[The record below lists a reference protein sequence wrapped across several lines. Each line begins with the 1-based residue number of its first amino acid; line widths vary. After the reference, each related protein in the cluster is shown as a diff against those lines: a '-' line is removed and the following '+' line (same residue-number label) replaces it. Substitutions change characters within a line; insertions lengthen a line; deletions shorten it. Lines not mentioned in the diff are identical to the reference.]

1 MLWTVIRAVGGLV
14 MRKSLLAL
22 CIVGGLA
29 VAPGT
34 ASAHAPGTV
43 VDWSGLYVGL
53 HAGYAWSDVDVEL
66 REPGGA
72 VDALEFLGAPTGARH
87 DLDGFLGGGHIG
99 LQHQWGRWVLGVE
112 AALSFGD
119 LRDRSTDAF
128 AGSASILFLETEW
141 AGQSSFRTEI
151 DNFASIAGRLGYAHD
166 RWLVYAKGGLAT
178 AAIKSR
184 GSVDGE
190 ACAELFGFP
199 LGCSDFGGSFSSR
212 ERHYGWLAGGGL
224 EYMITPNL
232 IVGLE
237 YSYMDLGARTH
248 TGSGTLDLDG
258 TTFSGETRVRVDPD
272 AIHAVTAR
280 VSIKLGRDEP
290 APRPMK

>member
-1 MLWTVIRAVGGLV
+1 M
-14 MRKSLLAL
+14 
-22 CIVGGLA
+22 
-29 VAPGT
+29 
-34 ASAHAPGTV
+34 

-72 VDALEFLGAPTGARH
+72 VDALEALGAPTGARH
-87 DLDGFLGGGHIG
+87 ELDGFLGGGHIG
-99 LQHQWGRWVLGVE
+99 LQHEWGRWVLGVE
-112 AALSFGD
+112 AALTLSD
-119 LRDRSTDAF
+119 MNASSREDF
-128 AGSASILFLETEW
+128 AGLVPFIAQW
-141 AGQSSFRTEI
+141 AGESSFRTEV
-151 DNFASIAGRLGYAHD
+151 DNFLSIAGRLGYAHD
-166 RWLVYAKGGLAT
+166 RWLVYAKGGFAT
-178 AAIKSR
+178 AAIRSR

-190 ACAELFGFP
+190 GCVIV

-212 ERHYGWLAGGGL
+212 ERHNGWLAGAGL

-232 IVGLE
+232 IVGVE
-237 YSYMDLGARTH
+237 YSYTDLGARTH
-248 TGSGTLDLDG
+248 TGSGTFDLDG

-290 APRPMK
+290 AARPMK

>member
-1 MLWTVIRAVGGLV
+1 

-29 VAPGT
+29 AAPGT

-72 VDALEFLGAPTGARH
+72 VALLEGLGAPTGARH
-87 DLDGFLGGGHIG
+87 NLDGFLGGGHIG
-99 LQHQWGRWVLGVE
+99 IQHQWGRWVLGVE
-112 AALSFGD
+112 AALSIGD
-119 LRDRSTDAF
+119 QRDRSTAAF
-128 AGSASILFLETEW
+128 SGTDTDFPFETEW
-141 AGQSSFRTEI
+141 EGQSSFRTEI

-178 AAIKSR
+178 AAIKTR
-184 GSVDGE
+184 GTVDGE
-190 ACAELFGFP
+190 ACFEIFNFP

-232 IVGLE
+232 IVGVE
-237 YSYMDLGARTH
+237 YSYTDLGARTH
-248 TGSGTLDLDG
+248 TGSGTIELDG
-258 TTFSGETRVRVDPD
+258 ATFSGETRVRVDPD

>member
-1 MLWTVIRAVGGLV
+1 

-34 ASAHAPGTV
+34 ASARAPGTV

-66 REPGGA
+66 REPGGVVA
-72 VDALEFLGAPTGARH
+72 ALEFLGAPTGARH

-99 LQHQWGRWVLGVE
+99 IQHQWGRWVLGVE
-112 AALSFGD
+112 AALSIAD
-119 LRDRSTDAF
+119 LRDRSTEAF
-128 AGSASILFLETEW
+128 AGEVFPLAAW
-141 AGQSSFRTEI
+141 AGESSFRTEV
-151 DNFASIAGRLGYAHD
+151 DNFMSIAGRLGYAHD
-166 RWLVYAKGGLAT
+166 RWLVYAKGGFAT
-178 AAIKSR
+178 AAIRTR
-184 GSVDGE
+184 GNVDGE
-190 ACAELFGFP
+190 GCIVIL
-199 LGCSDFGGSFSSR
+199 CSDFGGSFSSR
-212 ERHYGWLAGGGL
+212 ERHNGWLAGAGL

-237 YSYMDLGARTH
+237 YSYTDLGARTH
-248 TGSGTLDLDG
+248 TGSGTFDIDG
-258 TTFSGETRVRVDPD
+258 PFSGETRVRVDPD

-290 APRPMK
+290 AARPMK

>member
-1 MLWTVIRAVGGLV
+1 

-22 CIVGGLA
+22 CIAGGLA

-66 REPGGA
+66 REPGAA
-72 VDALEFLGAPTGARH
+72 VTILEGLGAPTGARH

-99 LQHQWGRWVLGVE
+99 IQHQWGRWVLGVE
-112 AALSFGD
+112 AALSVSD
-119 LRDRSTDAF
+119 QRDRSTEPF
-128 AGSASILFLETEW
+128 AGQVTFLGFPIAEW
-141 AGQSSFRTEI
+141 AGESSFRTEI
-151 DNFASIAGRLGYAHD
+151 DNFMSIAGRLGYAHD
-166 RWLVYAKGGLAT
+166 RWLVYAKGGFAT
-178 AAIKSR
+178 AAIRSR

-190 ACAELFGFP
+190 FCAIFV
-199 LGCSDFGGSFSSR
+199 GCGDFGGSFSSR
-212 ERHYGWLAGGGL
+212 ERHNGWLAGAGL

-248 TGSGTLDLDG
+248 SGSGTLDLDG
-258 TTFSGETRVRVDPD
+258 ATFSGDTRVRVDPD